1 MLELHIKS
9 DEAMFNHIAEKTGK
23 KKRKE
28 IRRQRCCLTS
38 EKTGEEKVEI
48 VGESSAT
55 AKVRNLFLNLC

>member
-9 DEAMFNHIAEKTGK
+9 DEAMFNHIAEKTRRK
-23 KKRKE
+23 KKE
-28 IRRQRCCLTS
+28 IKRQRCCLTS